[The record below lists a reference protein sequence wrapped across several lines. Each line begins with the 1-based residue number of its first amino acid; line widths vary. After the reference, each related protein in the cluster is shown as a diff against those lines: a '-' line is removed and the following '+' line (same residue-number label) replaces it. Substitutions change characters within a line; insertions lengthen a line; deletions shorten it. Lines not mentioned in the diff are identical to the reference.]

1 VKLSDKVL
9 VVLHESLPAIGLCVL
24 AVCIAFG
31 QAKPPA
37 SGPAPTPLIQPP
49 PATFSELANSRILI
63 AYHKA
68 LEAQIQAGL
77 AQQSAKDASD
87 RYSAVVAAEVK
98 AAGMPVG
105 TQVNVQI
112 ATDSVTPVPPPA
124 PAKEAEKPAAK
135 K

>member
-1 VKLSDKVL
+1 VKLIIALLLTAAALTAQTK
-9 VVLHESLPAIGLCVL
+9 PAP
-24 AVCIAFG
+24 A
-31 QAKPPA
+31 PPA
-37 SGPAPTPLIQPP
+37 TPPAAQPT
-49 PATFSELANSRILI
+49 ATFSELANSRILI

-87 RYSAVVAAEVK
+87 RYSAVVATEVK
-98 AAGMPVG
+98 AAGLPAG

-112 ATDSVTPVPPPA
+112 ATDTVTPVPPPA
-124 PAKEAEKPAAK
+124 PAKEAEKPTAK